1 MTEEDIKNK
10 LETFFQSRDE
20 IPLFYIESG
29 SRLWNFAS
37 PDSDFDVRGFHLQ
50 LRERYFDFRR
60 HRDIIEV
67 MDGDFDL
74 VSYDIDK
81 MFGLLATSNPTVFE
95 WIRAHICYANIL
107 PDWKTLQKEIV
118 DNYDFQALYYH
129 YLSLAKVQLHDMEKG
144 NKFTYKKVFY
154 CIRGLLSSD
163 LATQKIIPPLD
174 VEQLLDLMDASNP
187 LVEIARNSLVQ
198 KRTGGEKLQVE
209 ALNQQKVLSVIHPY
223 MEELSARKSDKRS
236 DNARLTN
243 ILTEYC
249 IYLKTECY
257 SQ

>member
-1 MTEEDIKNK
+1 MTENDIKSK
-10 LETFFQSRDE
+10 LEFYFSSRNE

-50 LRERYFDFRR
+50 SRERYFDFRR
-60 HRDIIEV
+60 HRDIVEV

-81 MFGLLATSNPTVFE
+81 MFGLLAKSNPTVFE
-95 WIRAHICYANIL
+95 WIRAHICYVNIL

-154 CIRGLLSSD
+154 CIRGLLSAD
-163 LATQKIIPPLD
+163 LATQKLIPPLD
-174 VEQLLDLMDASNP
+174 VEQLLDLMDTTNP
-187 LVEIARNSLVQ
+187 LVEIARNSLTQ
-198 KRTGGEKLQVE
+198 KRAGGEKLQVNE
-209 ALNQQKVLSVIHPY
+209 QNQQKILSVIHPY
-223 MEELSARKSDKRS
+223 TEELSARKSGKCH
-236 DNARLTN
+236 DNARLAD